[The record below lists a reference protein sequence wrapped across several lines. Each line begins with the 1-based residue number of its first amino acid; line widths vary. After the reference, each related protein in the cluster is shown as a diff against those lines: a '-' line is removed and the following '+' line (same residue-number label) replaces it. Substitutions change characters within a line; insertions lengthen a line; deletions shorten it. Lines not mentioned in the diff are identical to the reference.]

1 MRGSPLPGKAAE
13 RRGSMPRKVS
23 GNHPLIRY
31 FFEHPFGTETALVP
45 PRRYG
50 KAPSHPPP
58 REALIR
64 TLGVSL
70 VAIAAVVASLTIVR
84 QRQEEPA
91 RDKEKRPESSPA
103 AVDLDLERL
112 RAAGF

>member
-1 MRGSPLPGKAAE
+1 MPLTHRAE
-13 RRGSMPRKVS
+13 QSVTKIDVKTLQFLKIRPARKL
-23 GNHPLIRY
+23 P
-31 FFEHPFGTETALVP
+31 EP
-45 PRRYG
+45 PCG
-50 KAPSHPPP
+50 APVHAPSHPPP
-58 REALIR
+58 REAPIR

-70 VAIAAVVASLTIVR
+70 IAIAAVVASLTIAR

-91 RDKEKRPESSPA
+91 RDKEKRPEHSPA

>member
-1 MRGSPLPGKAAE
+1 VTQRATRVVRKTVGKTLQFLNIPPARKLPECPCGAPI
-13 RRGSMPRKVS
+13 M
-23 GNHPLIRY
+23 
-31 FFEHPFGTETALVP
+31 
-45 PRRYG
+45 
-50 KAPSHPPP
+50 APSHPPP
-58 REALIR
+58 REAPIR

-70 VAIAAVVASLTIVR
+70 IAIAAVVASLTIAR